1 MLYATCTKVA
11 GIVTFSFWIN
21 IQATEPTVSGEQ
33 TIAILP
39 SGFRPSQIISASIG
53 MTKFPE
59 GAYAYVQ
66 GNGAIIV
73 SASMINVHP
82 TMLISGS
89 FAV

>member
-1 MLYATCTKVA
+1 MLYPVCNKIA

-21 IQATEPTVSGEQ
+21 IPSDQATVTGEQ

-39 SGFRPSQIISASIG
+39 SGFRPSQITSCNVGLTSIG
-53 MTKFPE
+53 TS
-59 GAYAYVQ
+59 AYAYVQ

-73 SASMINVHP
+73 PGTMINTHP
-82 TMLISGS
+82 TMLISGC